1 MVCKSAWVRLSAFS
15 LFSSRKNQNQEKVQW
30 LKNIIPS
37 IMWMVLSVIWQEK
50 KEKHKLRYCSCSI
63 CHFGLNC
70 LPLFLLSFPWLIL
83 IFIPPCQLFPSFSLP
98 FPFLFFK
105 ILSFLCSHSF
115 SISWFYHPKVCLFYS
130 WSLPF
135 FCFYLYL
142 FVPLFLYVPLLLLQA
157 VYFFSSNPSFCWV
170 HFVKCFHIPW
180 LFVRLSVFIITF
192 LFSDNLRWR

>member
-37 IMWMVLSVIWQEK
+37 IIWMVLNVIWQEK

-98 FPFLFFK
+98 FPFLFFFK
-105 ILSFLCSHSF
+105 FFHFCVPTVSQFLDSIIPKYASSTVDPFPFSAFTFIYSFLYSYMFLCSSSKLSTSFPLILHSVGF
-115 SISWFYHPKVCLFYS
+115 I
-130 WSLPF
+130 
-135 FCFYLYL
+135 
-142 FVPLFLYVPLLLLQA
+142 LLNA
-157 VYFFSSNPSFCWV
+157 S
-170 HFVKCFHIPW
+170 
-180 LFVRLSVFIITF
+180 TF
-192 LFSDNLRWR
+192 LGSLWDSLFS